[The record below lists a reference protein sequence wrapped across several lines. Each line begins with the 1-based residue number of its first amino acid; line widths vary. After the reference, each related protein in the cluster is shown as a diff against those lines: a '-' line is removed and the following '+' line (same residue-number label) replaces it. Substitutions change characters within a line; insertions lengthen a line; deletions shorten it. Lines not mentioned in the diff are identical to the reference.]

1 MACTAARI
9 SYLSSYFDS
18 LVDLVPVKNYLD
30 PDEVLDLR
38 SMKRHERQQTK
49 QAFKAQHKLAK
60 RAKLDP
66 DGEAHTTAAQRRQ
79 DAEEER
85 FRPNL
90 GLLLQNKGNDGPAG
104 ARQRTKERAQTFAT
118 RLKRSCGCLAGSQ
131 GRCFQ

>member
-1 MACTAARI
+1 MTVLAPFSVVQHTSCIMACTAARI

-30 PDEVLDLR
+30 PDEVIDLR
-38 SMKRHERQQTK
+38 SMKREERQQTK
-49 QAFKAQHKLAK
+49 QAFKTQHKLAK

-66 DGEAHTTAAQRRQ
+66 DGESHTTAAQRRQ

-90 GLLLQNKGNDGPAG
+90 GLLVQNQGNAAG
-104 ARQRTKERAQTFAT
+104 AAGEHPRARET
-118 RLKRSCGCLAGSQ
+118 R
-131 GRCFQ
+131 